1 LQTCAGETITQ
12 LRCRNR
18 VRQMVAIAR
27 ARMLNAIS
35 NTIDNEM

>member
-1 LQTCAGETITQ
+1 
-12 LRCRNR
+12 